1 MDVIPLTLAISLLLS
16 LTFIALFVREFSR
29 PRRAGADRD
38 SLLPLEQEMSIASLS
53 IPAAAPRTAARSHAA
68 DLGHGHAHD
77 HAHDHPETRS
87 PDGSGRETCAGKR
100 ADGRCCSSC
109 QRRRDRA
116 AAKAAESAP
125 TAANPS
131 A

>member
-38 SLLPLEQEMSIASLS
+38 SLLPLEADEAS
-53 IPAAAPRTAARSHAA
+53 PAVVAAGRRE
-68 DLGHGHAHD
+68 AHD
-77 HAHDHPETRS
+77 HAHVD
-87 PDGSGRETCAGKR
+87 DDTCASKRTDGK
-100 ADGRCCSSC
+100 CCASC
-109 QRRRDRA
+109 QRRKDRA
-116 AAKAAESAP
+116 AAKVAASA
-125 TAANPS
+125 S